1 VDAAAYKEQQRAVY
15 SSGDPTWLARIL
27 EPAAAALA
35 AATAVGPGD
44 RVLDVAAGDGNFALA
59 AARGDRDRD

>member
-1 VDAAAYKEQQRAVY
+1 MDAAAYKEQQRAVY
-15 SSGDPTWLARIL
+15 SSGDPAWLARIL